1 MTEQELLQ
9 EALEWREHISKLAS
23 DYSDQE
29 VFRKRLAT
37 IEWLVK
43 CAEKVVG
50 NDEFK

>member
-9 EALEWREHISKLAS
+9 EALEWREHISKLAN

-29 VFRKRLAT
+29 LFKKRLAT
-37 IEWLVK
+37 IDWLVK
-43 CAEKVVG
+43 CAEKVVE